1 MEICVF
7 TNILLTFVIFIH
19 EKRPGFSLLRTT
31 QEETI
36 NLVSFETEDSFNAFG
51 RLSRIYWVLKNHF
64 SLLFQYQNDHSF
76 IITIY
81 FISILVVVTRGKRL
95 NLLLKNVGNGHLSLH
110 CIDEGTVITKLLQ
123 WSRQSWKFVWT
134 VSDFKISST
143 LMAHLSSRMM

>member
-51 RLSRIYWVLKNHF
+51 RLSRIYWVLKKHF
-64 SLLFQYQNDHSF
+64 
-76 IITIY
+76 
-81 FISILVVVTRGKRL
+81 FIS
-95 NLLLKNVGNGHLSLH
+95 
-110 CIDEGTVITKLLQ
+110 
-123 WSRQSWKFVWT
+123 
-134 VSDFKISST
+134 VSK
-143 LMAHLSSRMM
+143 